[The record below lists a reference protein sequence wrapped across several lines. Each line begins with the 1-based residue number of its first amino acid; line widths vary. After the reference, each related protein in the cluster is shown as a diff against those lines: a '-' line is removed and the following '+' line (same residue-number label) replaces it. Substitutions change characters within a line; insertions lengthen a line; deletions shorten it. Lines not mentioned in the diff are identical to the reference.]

1 MPENLFDGLNL
12 SYGSQ
17 TDCEN
22 QIKIMNA
29 DHKFHSHFNNRILDF
44 FDLHLEQVN
53 SIKKHT
59 KESPITL
66 YPNPTQSNFHVTN
79 IGMNT
84 SISVLSSSGQL
95 IYKVVGISEID
106 MTPFPDGV
114 YFIKVIDSEQTTV
127 KIIVKESK

>member
-1 MPENLFDGLNL
+1 
-12 SYGSQ
+12 
-17 TDCEN
+17 
-22 QIKIMNA
+22 MNA
-29 DHKFHSHFNNRILDF
+29 DHKFHSHFNNRIFDF

-53 SIKKHT
+53 SIEKHT

-79 IGMNT
+79 VGMNA

-114 YFIKVIDSEQTTV
+114 YFIKVVDSEQTTV
-127 KIIVKESK
+127 KIIVKER